1 MTDSIDDYLATLR
14 HELGTIPDAEDVVA
28 EIADHLGQAAAEEAG
43 RGLDPAAATE
53 AALIR
58 LGTPAQV
65 GRAVRAQRG
74 RWRSR
79 DPIVLARWP
88 FLVAEIMLILGGLAL
103 AASAYLFWLPCGDF
117 LAGQDGL
124 RCYPLMDAGIALP
137 EIPQDQIRLLAVHLA
152 ALIGQS
158 LLGLGWAI
166 FALSQPWQISTRI
179 IALVPTALTLAL
191 ATAELLAIGEPL
203 VGDWAALPM
212 VLLSLACPLALG
224 YAIEDPLPGLRAG
237 PYSPTHVART
247 MTYGRY
253 LWRVALLTLAIN
265 SAGTFSYLLDSAVMG
280 GLTGADWDTP
290 PGTGLV
296 SAASAILFAFVS
308 LTVGRQKN
316 PKVTGENSPVTLGA
330 VRY

>member
-1 MTDSIDDYLATLR
+1 MSDPIDDYLKSLR
-14 HELGTIPDAEDVVA
+14 RELGTIPDADDIVA
-28 EIADHLGQAAAEEAG
+28 EIDDHLGQAAAEEAR
-43 RGLDPAAATE
+43 RGLDPVAASE
-53 AALIR
+53 AAVMR

-65 GRAVRAQRG
+65 GRAVRTQRG
-74 RWRSR
+74 RWRSG
-79 DPIVLARWP
+79 DPIVLAGWP
-88 FLVAEIMLILGGLAL
+88 FLVAEIMLIVGGLAL
-103 AASAYLFWLPCGDF
+103 ATSAYLFWLPCGEF

-124 RCYPLMDAGIALP
+124 RCYPLMDAGVALP
-137 EIPQDQIRLLAVHLA
+137 AIPQDQIRLLAVHLA

-166 FALSQPWQISTRI
+166 FALSQPWRISTRI

-203 VGDWAALPM
+203 VGDWADLPM
-212 VLLSLACPLALG
+212 VLLSLACPLAFG

-237 PYSPTHVART
+237 RFSPTHLAPT
-247 MTYGRY
+247 TTYRRY
-253 LWRVALLTLAIN
+253 LWRVALLALAIN

-290 PGTGLV
+290 PGTGLI
-296 SAASAILFAFVS
+296 SAASAVLFASAS
-308 LTVGRQKN
+308 LAVGRRRN